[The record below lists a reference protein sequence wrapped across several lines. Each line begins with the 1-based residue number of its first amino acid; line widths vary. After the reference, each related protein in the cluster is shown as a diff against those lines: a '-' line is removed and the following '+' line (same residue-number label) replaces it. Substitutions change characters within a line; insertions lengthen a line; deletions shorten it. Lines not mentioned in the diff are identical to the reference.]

1 MSRQNMFLPFGC
13 LLLSLLASVGA
24 NTPIY
29 FGFVATDDTTS
40 AELTP
45 SLDIALSTINNSSSV
60 LPGYQLSYVSWISEV
75 RELLSNCK
83 SQSHCCTQNRTNSP

>member
-1 MSRQNMFLPFGC
+1 MSLNTS

-60 LPGYQLSYVSWISEV
+60 LPGYQLSYVPWISEV
-75 RELLSNCK
+75 KNKNVFCSEGE
-83 SQSHCCTQNRTNSP
+83 Q

>member
-1 MSRQNMFLPFGC
+1 MYLVTC
-13 LLLSLLASVGA
+13 LLLSLLVASVGA

-29 FGFVATDDTTS
+29 FGFVATDNTTA

-60 LPGYQLSYVSWISEV
+60 LPGYQLSYVSWMSDVSQDSQILISIDLYLCIM
-75 RELLSNCK
+75 RPKLS
-83 SQSHCCTQNRTNSP
+83 Q

>member
-1 MSRQNMFLPFGC
+1 MLLISSRNS
-13 LLLSLLASVGA
+13 LLLLLLLAASVHVEA
-24 NTPIY
+24 QTPVY
-29 FGFVATDDTTS
+29 FGFVATDNTTA

-75 RELLSNCK
+75 RNRFSAQK
-83 SQSHCCTQNRTNSP
+83 SIKKCNVTLIL